1 MPSHRRWF
9 SQTRPPRP
17 AAERALLQQIRH
29 AAVGWWAAR
38 WFADRL
44 RPSRAREAE
53 EWRLEEEAA
62 IRALAADLRK
72 LRQSAPKAGDGAPGA
87 MA

>member
-38 WFADRL
+38 WFAGRL
-44 RPSRAREAE
+44 PADHARKAE
-53 EWRLEEEAA
+53 EWRREEAA
-62 IRALAADLRK
+62 TIRALAADL
-72 LRQSAPKAGDGAPGA
+72 
-87 MA
+87 